1 MYYILPIVVLAVLI
15 TSLGVKWEIKMKI
28 VFPWI
33 LLIAFIYSIT
43 IYLLRFFMPD
53 LSMIVLGLIGFV
65 QSIIIT
71 VAVMLICFFRDPERI
86 PPEKEKVV
94 ISPADGEIVYIKK
107 INKGE
112 FPFAV
117 KGKNHIPLSE
127 LTKEEFITSKGYQI
141 GIAMNFLN
149 VHVNRA
155 PIAGKA
161 IKLIRIPGKFYSLK
175 RISSMLK
182 NERVCTIVQG
192 DIIKVAIVQIASR
205 LVRRIV
211 PFIGES
217 DTVTLGQRIGI
228 IKFGSQVDLL
238 IPGGENVKILAK
250 VKDEVKAGI
259 SILAEY

>member
-1 MYYILPIVVLAVLI
+1 VFVV
-15 TSLGVKWEIKMKI
+15 
-28 VFPWI
+28 
-33 LLIAFIYSIT
+33 FIYSIT
-43 IYLLRFFMPD
+43 IYLLRLFMPD
-53 LSMIVLGLIGFV
+53 LSMIILGLIGFV

-71 VAVMLICFFRDPERI
+71 VAVTLICFFRDPERI
-86 PPEKEKVV
+86 PPEKEKIV

-107 INKGE
+107 IKKGE

-127 LTKEEFITSKGYQI
+127 LTKEEFIKSKGYQI
-141 GIAMNFLN
+141 GIAMNFLH

-161 IKLIRIPGKFYSLK
+161 IKLIRIPGKFCSLK
-175 RISSMLK
+175 RIRSMLE

-192 DIIKVAIVQIASR
+192 DKIKVAIVQIASR

-211 PFIGES
+211 PFIREC
-217 DTVTLGQRIGI
+217 DTVILGQRIGM

-238 IPGGENVKILAK
+238 IPDGENVKILVK
-250 VKDEVKAGI
+250 VNDEVKAGM
-259 SILAEY
+259 SILATY